1 MLEAAYSELQHLRV
15 EHDHDECD
23 ARVATLEVAATDL
36 GKWPSEAEGIVDDL
50 NLGSGA
56 ELPNGH
62 CIAQTTQ
69 DFGSGVVMTWTHVPT
84 SGTSPPPPSNV
95 PFPVNLNLAPRHP
108 PETYHTKLEPPPN
121 PPNRQYLGNPQLP
134 CSPDPT

>member
-23 ARVATLEVAATDL
+23 ARVATLEAAATDL

-62 CIAQTTQ
+62 CIAQT
-69 DFGSGVVMTWTHVPT
+69 TWTHVPT

-108 PETYHTKLEPPPN
+108 PETYHTKLEPPPT
-121 PPNRQYLGNPQLP
+121 PPNR
-134 CSPDPT
+134 